1 MLAAVSGG
9 KGSGGGASINYQHLA
24 DLTEIDQDA
33 WPTTEWNGSQWNVSF
48 LRGIYLPTSFFYV

>member
-9 KGSGGGASINYQHLA
+9 KGRGGGAGINYQHLA

-33 WPTTEWNGSQWNVSF
+33 
-48 LRGIYLPTSFFYV
+48 